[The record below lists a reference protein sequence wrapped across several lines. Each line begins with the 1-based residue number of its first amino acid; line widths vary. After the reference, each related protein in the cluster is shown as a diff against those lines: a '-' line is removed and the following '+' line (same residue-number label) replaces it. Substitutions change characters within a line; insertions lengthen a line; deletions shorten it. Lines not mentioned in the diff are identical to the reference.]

1 MDILLKHYH
10 KIIQT
15 EEDVEALKSHILNLA
30 ISGKL
35 NINSSKSDNANAT
48 LDIITKRK
56 DELIKSGKIRK
67 QKQPEKIIE
76 AELPF
81 TIPKDWVWVRLGTI
95 AYQIHYGHTA
105 SATDIDT
112 GVKFLRITDIQNNKV
127 SWKDVPY
134 CEIDERRLNSL
145 LLKEGDILIART
157 GGTIGKTFLID
168 SVDYPSVFASYL
180 IRVQLSEKVD
190 EQYIKYFLE
199 SPFYWKQLI
208 NFSQGTGQPNVNA
221 TSLSNLLIP
230 LPPVEQQENIVEKI
244 KELFESCNQLIE
256 KIRFKNNSSLKL
268 NTTVFERLQDASTPN
283 RKKDLDF
290 AIQNMKRLCNTKD
303 DVQLMREGILSLA
316 IQGKLVYQDPQ
327 DEPATVLI
335 KKIEE
340 EKERLI
346 KANKIRRSKK
356 LLKISNKEIP
366 YDLPKGWRWEKL
378 GNITEIRR
386 GASPRPIKKYLTES
400 DFGIPWIKIG
410 DSVVGDKYITSTK
423 EKITPEGAE
432 KSVYLESGSLVMS
445 NSMSFGRAYIL
456 KIDGCIHDGWLSL
469 KIYNE
474 LIFDELLL
482 LFLNASFKQFE
493 KKAVGTGVRNLN
505 IDRVRNSMIP
515 VPPLNEQRR
524 IAQKSDELFLLCDEL
539 EKQIDRYEIA
549 SEKLRTSVLKGL

>member
-15 EEDVEALKSHILNLA
+15 EEDVEALKSYILNLA

-56 DELIKSGKIRK
+56 EELVKSGKIRK
-67 QKQPEKIIE
+67 QKQPENIIE

-145 LLKEGDILIART
+145 LLKERDILIART

-180 IRVQLSEKVD
+180 IRVQLSEEVD

-230 LPPVEQQENIVEKI
+230 LPPVEQQENIVEKV

-268 NTTVFERLQDASTPN
+268 NTTVFERLQDASNPN
-283 RKKDLDF
+283 QKGNLNF
-290 AIQNMKRLCNTKD
+290 AIQNVDNICNTKND
-303 DVQLMREGILSLA
+303 LQLLRESLLSLA
-316 IQGKLVYQDPQ
+316 VQGKLVKQDSN
-327 DEPATVLI
+327 DESASLLI
-335 KKIEE
+335 KKIENK
-340 EKERLI
+340 KEQLI
-346 KANKIRRSKK
+346 KEKKIRRQKK
-356 LLKISNKEIP
+356 LPEITDEQKPYELPESWEWVRLGDIGDWGAGATPKRSNPEFYKN
-366 YDLPKGWRWEKL
+366 G
-378 GNITEIRR
+378 T
-386 GASPRPIKKYLTES
+386 
-400 DFGIPWIKIG
+400 IPWLKTG
-410 DSVVGDKYITSTK
+410 ELNDGYITKSE
-423 EKITPEGAE
+423 EKITEHAVEQTSVRLNKPGDVLIAMYGATIGKLGILE
-432 KSVYLESGSLVMS
+432 IEATTNQACCACTPFKGVYNKYLFYYLLSQRKYFRDLGMGGAQPNIS
-445 NSMSFGRAYIL
+445 RT
-456 KIDGCIHDGWLSL
+456 KIINFAFPL
-469 KIYNE
+469 
-474 LIFDELLL
+474 
-482 LFLNASFKQFE
+482 
-493 KKAVGTGVRNLN
+493 
-505 IDRVRNSMIP
+505 
-515 VPPLNEQRR
+515 PPLEEQKR
-524 IAQKSDELFLLCDEL
+524 IVVKIEELFNLCNEL
-539 EKQIDRYEIA
+539 EKQFKNKNQYLK
-549 SEKLRTSVLKGL
+549 KLRTAILNINK